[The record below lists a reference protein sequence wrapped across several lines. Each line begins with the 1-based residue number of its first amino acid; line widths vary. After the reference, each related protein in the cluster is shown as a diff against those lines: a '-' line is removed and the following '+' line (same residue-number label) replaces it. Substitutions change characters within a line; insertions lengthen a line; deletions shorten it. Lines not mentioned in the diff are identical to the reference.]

1 MPFIKKTQKKNN
13 NNNNKKI
20 LLRLPSFFATKHKN

>member
-1 MPFIKKTQKKNN
+1 MTEYEPKIPTFDKKN

-20 LLRLPSFFATKHKN
+20 RLKKKQT

>member
-1 MPFIKKTQKKNN
+1 LIIKKN

-20 LLRLPSFFATKHKN
+20 KIKICEKWVQLWTKVI